1 VAQQADRRTDEESCR
16 YGLDLGS
23 GLRLPVYLDGHATM
37 PLWPEAAAAMAPW
50 WSQRSANAHSAHA
63 KGQEAAQAVEHAR
76 REVASLVGAS
86 PTEIVFTSGATESN
100 NLALI
105 GAVEAARAA
114 GDGRREIIVSAIEH
128 KSVLSC
134 AGELSRRGYEVRM
147 APVDR
152 EGLLDLAAL
161 YRLASEATLLVAVM
175 AANNE
180 IGTIQPL
187 GKAIEIARAA
197 GAMVHVDATQAAG
210 KIPTDVADCDF
221 ASISSHKI
229 GGPPGVGAL
238 FVSAAAPYRP
248 RPLFFGG
255 AQEGGLRPG
264 TIPVP
269 LVVGF
274 GAAASLAAAQLAER
288 SERQRR
294 LADRFLAAL
303 DSAGISW
310 TLNGSSIERLPGSL
324 NLRIAGLDA
333 ASTIARLSDRA
344 CFAEGSACTS
354 GEILPS
360 HVLTAMGLSQ
370 EEAAGSLRLYCG
382 PGNCEAEIDL
392 AAAVLIDAIQ
402 QI

>member
-1 VAQQADRRTDEESCR
+1 
-16 YGLDLGS
+16 
-23 GLRLPVYLDGHATM
+23 M

-50 WSQRSANAHSAHA
+50 WSQRAANAHSPHG
-63 KGQEAAQAVEHAR
+63 KGQEAAKAVEQAR
-76 REVASLVGAS
+76 REVSSLVGVS

-128 KSVLSC
+128 KCVLSC
-134 AGELSRRGYEVRM
+134 AGELARRGCELRI

-152 EGLLDLAAL
+152 EGLLELAAL
-161 YRLASEATLLVAVM
+161 DQLASQATLLVAVM

-180 IGTIQPL
+180 VGTVQPL
-187 GKAIEIARAA
+187 EEAISIARKV
-197 GAMVHVDATQAAG
+197 GAMFHADVAQAAG
-210 KIPTDVADCDF
+210 KIPTDVGDCDF

-274 GAAASLAAAQLAER
+274 GAAAALAASRLAER

-303 DSAGISW
+303 DCAGISW
-310 TLNGSSIERLPGSL
+310 TLNGSSSERLPGSL
-324 NLRIAGLDA
+324 NLRIPGLDA
-333 ASTIARLSDRA
+333 ASTIARLSDRV
-344 CFAEGSACTS
+344 CIAEGSACTS

-360 HVLTAMGLSQ
+360 HVLTAIGLSR
-370 EEAAGSLRLYCG
+370 EEAAGSLRIYCG
-382 PGNCEAEIDL
+382 PANCEAEIDF
-392 AAAVLIDAIQ
+392 AAAALIDAIQ